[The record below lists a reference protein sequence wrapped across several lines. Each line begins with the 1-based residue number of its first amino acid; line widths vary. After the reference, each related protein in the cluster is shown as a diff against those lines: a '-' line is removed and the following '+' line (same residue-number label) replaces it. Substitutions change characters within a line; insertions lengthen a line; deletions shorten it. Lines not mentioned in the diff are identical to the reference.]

1 MAGCHWLLMTC
12 LLLLLQVSYE
22 ASQTSGGRPTK
33 RAIFGWGRGP
43 GLFGMISQF
52 IREVRTFCNYSS
64 RRGRIIKWTLVGLVR
79 FTKCTRMRIRI
90 ALKHF
95 SQTIR
100 DTNRAVRNI
109 TDIINAEFPPNSQ
122 SQNSTGN
129 STSVSGATRL
139 TLPQVNDILGR
150 NYRSLVRL
158 FNTEFRSA
166 LVDSNR
172 NIQRYRQEIKDAVR
186 PYFVDGAFSTTTTPR
201 STTNPS

>member
-1 MAGCHWLLMTC
+1 
-12 LLLLLQVSYE
+12 
-22 ASQTSGGRPTK
+22 
-33 RAIFGWGRGP
+33 
-43 GLFGMISQF
+43 MISQF
-52 IREVRTFCNYSS
+52 IRE
-64 RRGRIIKWTLVGLVR
+64 
-79 FTKCTRMRIRI
+79 
-90 ALKHF
+90 
-95 SQTIR
+95 TIR

-166 LVDSNR
+166 LV
-172 NIQRYRQEIKDAVR
+172 KH
-186 PYFVDGAFSTTTTPR
+186 TTLQTRDQGCCQTLLCRR
-201 STTNPS
+201 SVLDDDHS

>member
-1 MAGCHWLLMTC
+1 MGGCHWLLLTC

-22 ASQTSGGRPTK
+22 ATSSQTSGGKHTK

-43 GLFGMISQF
+43 GFFSMITQF
-52 IREVRTFCNYSS
+52 IRE
-64 RRGRIIKWTLVGLVR
+64 
-79 FTKCTRMRIRI
+79 
-90 ALKHF
+90 
-95 SQTIR
+95 TIR

-122 SQNSTGN
+122 SQNSSVN
-129 STSVSGATRL
+129 STSVSGARRL
-139 TLPQVNDILGR
+139 TLPEVNDILGR

-172 NIQRYRQEIKDAVR
+172 NIQRYRQEIKDAIR
-186 PYFVDGAFSTTTTPR
+186 PYFVGGAFSTTTTPR
-201 STTNPS
+201 PSTNPS

>member
-1 MAGCHWLLMTC
+1 MKSTMAGCHWLLMTC

-52 IREVRTFCNYSS
+52 IRE
-64 RRGRIIKWTLVGLVR
+64 
-79 FTKCTRMRIRI
+79 
-90 ALKHF
+90 
-95 SQTIR
+95 TIR